1 MKHFYHCPRC
11 TFKDWVSGES
21 PVCRDCGVPLERRE
35 LVSAE
40 LEPGEFGL
48 VKWASKRAKC
58 GEAMRLTDFIHECL
72 IQLPHPKWMR
82 IVTDLIMDVATKN
95 SRYVRV
101 VESTRA
107 SQCQAFQPDVG
118 RAVRIRM
125 GRMAAR
131 LANKVVSRLPVCLLR
146 VTALTARLAG
156 KSRVNPQ
163 QRNASAGALVFQK
176 GTQLCERPTVQ
187 LCPLALPSPNP
198 RSDAGEFFNGDHSIC
213 AFGERDYA
221 SRNCVVR
228 VFGEP
233 LLFAVALFQQALG
246 RLRADT
252 LKLAAKSAV
261 AMANF
266 IQFCTAVF
274 VSIRIRRDF
283 SYAEVNTQNIHS
295 LNLFVLRHVNSD
307 IQKPLALAKNQVGL
321 AARIDEQGALFLT
334 ADKRHLLAPTKRPD
348 AYGGRREVQAEDAGV
363 VSNAA
368 MLAKHT
374 LNLLVQLVG
383 VNDLGVE
390 KADDLS
396 GQRELVTNLAVVG
409 FVERESAKLLRVPS
423 QLRKAIGGAV
433 HCFQRGT
440 QGIRLNWRWQQFNLD
455 SQFHFNQC
463 ISKP

>member
-1 MKHFYHCPRC
+1 
-11 TFKDWVSGES
+11 
-21 PVCRDCGVPLERRE
+21 
-35 LVSAE
+35 
-40 LEPGEFGL
+40 
-48 VKWASKRAKC
+48 
-58 GEAMRLTDFIHECL
+58 
-72 IQLPHPKWMR
+72 MR

-107 SQCQAFQPDVG
+107 SHRQTFQSDVG
-118 RAVRIRM
+118 RTVRIRM

-131 LANKVVSRLPVCLLR
+131 LANKAVSRLPVCLLR

-221 SRNCVVR
+221 SRNCVIGVGCETR
-228 VFGEP
+228 LLATALLQEP
-233 LLFAVALFQQALG
+233 ASRLRSYALELFA
-246 RLRADT
+246 
-252 LKLAAKSAV
+252 KCAV
-261 AMANF
+261 AMANLV
-266 IQFCTAVF
+266 QFCAAIF
-274 VSIRIRRDF
+274 VSIRIRRYF
-283 SYAEVNTQNIHS
+283 SDTKVDPQNVHG

-307 IQKPLALAKNQVGL
+307 VQKPLSLAENQVGL
-321 AARIDEQGALFLT
+321 AARIGKQSTLLLAAHKG
-334 ADKRHLLAPTKRPD
+334 HLLAPTKRPD
-348 AYGGRREVQAEDAGV
+348 AYSGRREVQAEDTSIVGD
-363 VSNAA
+363 AA
-368 MLAKHT
+368 VLT
-374 LNLLVQLVG
+374 EDPLNLLVQLVG

-390 KADDLS
+390 QADDLG
-396 GQRELVTNLAVVG
+396 GQRELVSNLTVVG
-409 FVERESAKLLRVPS
+409 LVERESAKLLRVPS

-455 SQFHFNQC
+455 SQFHFN
-463 ISKP
+463 